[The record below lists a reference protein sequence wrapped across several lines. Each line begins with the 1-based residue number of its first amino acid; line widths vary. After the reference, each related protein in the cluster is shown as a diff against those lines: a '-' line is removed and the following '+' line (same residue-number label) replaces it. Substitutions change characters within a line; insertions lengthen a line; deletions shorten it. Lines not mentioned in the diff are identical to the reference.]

1 MFFSSSHRYS
11 PRVQRMMMRRRWLQ
25 QEWWTVVALLLWGT
39 LFLQYW
45 LQGRLGLLIHPNYFG
60 LAIAAGVLLVVVGSW
75 QGWRLW
81 QGRVTPV
88 QHVALLPARWT
99 LSVLIVAA
107 VVGLAV
113 TPRPFN
119 SATAIHRGLEDGLTV
134 TRNSPVAFRLN
145 QRPEERTL
153 IDWIRTLDVY
163 PEPDAYSGLPARIE
177 GFAVHSPQLPET
189 YLTLTR
195 FVITCCA
202 ADAYPVG
209 LPVKLGRSRQA
220 YPQDH
225 WFRVE
230 GRMATETLNDR
241 RQLVLVA
248 ETITPIPEPEN
259 PFMY

>member
-1 MFFSSSHRYS
+1 MFSGSFNRYS
-11 PRVQRMMMRRRWLQ
+11 PRDQHRRVRRRRLQ
-25 QEWWTVVALLLWGT
+25 QEGWTVVSLLLWGI

-60 LAIAAGVLLVVVGSW
+60 LAIATGFLLVAVSGW

-81 QGRVTPV
+81 RGQGTLV
-88 QHVALLPARWT
+88 QHVALLPARWA
-99 LSVLIVAA
+99 LSILIFAA
-107 VVGLAV
+107 VVGLV
-113 TPRPFN
+113 IPPRPFK

-145 QRPEERTL
+145 QRPEERSL

-163 PEPDAYSGLPARIE
+163 PEPDAYRGLPARIE

>member
-1 MFFSSSHRYS
+1 MGSSSSNHS
-11 PRVQRMMMRRRWLQ
+11 SLPLQRMMMRSRWLQ
-25 QEWWTVVALLLWGT
+25 QEWWTVVALLLWGI
-39 LFLQYW
+39 LFLQYG
-45 LQGRLGLLIHPNYFG
+45 LQEQLGLLIHPNYFG
-60 LAIAAGVLLVVVGSW
+60 LAIASGFLLVAVSGW

-81 QGRVTPV
+81 RGRVTPG
-88 QHVALLPARWT
+88 QHAALLPARWT
-99 LSVLIVAA
+99 LTILIFAA
-107 VVGLAV
+107 VAGLV
-113 TPRPFN
+113 ITPRPFN

-134 TRNSPVAFRLN
+134 TRNRPVAFRLN
-145 QRPEERTL
+145 QRPQERTL

-177 GFAVHSPQLPET
+177 GFAVHSPQLPQT
-189 YLTLTR
+189 YLTLSR

-220 YPQDH
+220 YPQDQ

-230 GRMATETLNDR
+230 GRMTTETLNNR

>member
-1 MFFSSSHRYS
+1 MVDGCGTPPLGNVVS
-11 PRVQRMMMRRRWLQ
+11 PILVAGATGVTDSPQLLWTGDRRWVSFSYC
-25 QEWWTVVALLLWGT
+25 EWLARVAVVAGASDT
-39 LFLQYW
+39 C
-45 LQGRLGLLIHPNYFG
+45 
-60 LAIAAGVLLVVVGSW
+60 AACC
-75 QGWRLW
+75 
-81 QGRVTPV
+81 
-88 QHVALLPARWT
+88 ALTACWT
-99 LSVLIVAA
+99 LSILIVAA
-107 VVGLAV
+107 VVGLV
-113 TPRPFN
+113 ITPRPFN

-163 PEPDAYSGLPARIE
+163 PEPDAYRGLPARVE

-220 YPQDH
+220 YPQDQ

-230 GRMATETLNDR
+230 GRMTTETLNDR